1 MEWMELLK
9 TLGILLGL
17 FLICVA
23 VYIGITALQMYI
35 SDRDFNSERRRKK
48 KDKSIRDMYGL
59 HTKRTKKE

>member
-17 FLICVA
+17 FLICVV

-35 SDRDFNSERRRKK
+35 SDRDFNSERRREK